1 MPVPDPPPTIDV
13 TQQCSTP
20 LAAAGSSTSCGLST
34 GFRIHVKG
42 LSHTTAAPVSDHTVV
57 VGFYWPMANSCP
69 SSSNGVHQESVVR
82 GGREAQEEGE
92 RRRQEEGA
100 DEDLMRGAYSPGRR
114 GAAYDRPRGGHAV
127 RAL

>member
-1 MPVPDPPPTIDV
+1 M
-13 TQQCSTP
+13 
-20 LAAAGSSTSCGLST
+20 
-34 GFRIHVKG
+34 
-42 LSHTTAAPVSDHTVV
+42 V

-69 SSSNGVHQESVVR
+69 SSSNGVHQESVVG

-114 GAAYDRPRGGHAV
+114 GAAYV
-127 RAL
+127 REEDMRCVRCKKKLLS